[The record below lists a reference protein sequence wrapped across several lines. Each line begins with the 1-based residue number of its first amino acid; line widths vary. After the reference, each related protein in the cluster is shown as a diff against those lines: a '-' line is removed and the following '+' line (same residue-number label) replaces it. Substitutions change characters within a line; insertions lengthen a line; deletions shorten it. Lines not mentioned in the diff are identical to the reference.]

1 MKENNQYLL
10 SKIAES
16 KPAKKKLLS
25 VVDTLGEAEKIGGLK
40 VVAEPVLVS
49 NTGTGEV
56 VVERV
61 ELVTVLATVVG
72 GTVVVLVEVV
82 VLEVDVVLEVEEA
95 VVVVDAKSVVGVIV
109 VSEEVVVVDAKSV
122 VGEIVVSEKLEEATI
137 LARRFFSKMMSSS
150 HEIFCTK

>member
-1 MKENNQYLL
+1 MEENNQYLL

-16 KPAKKKLLS
+16 KPAKEKLLS
-25 VVDTLGEAEKIGGLK
+25 IVDTLGEAEKVGGSK

-61 ELVTVLATVVG
+61 ELVKVVATVVG

-82 VLEVDVVLEVEEA
+82 VLDVEEA
-95 VVVVDAKSVVGVIV
+95 VVVVDAKSVVGAMV
-109 VSEEVVVVDAKSV
+109 VSEE
-122 VGEIVVSEKLEEATI
+122 LEDATI
-137 LARRFFSKMMSSS
+137 LARRFFSKVMSSS
-150 HEIFCTK
+150 HEIFCAK

>member
-16 KPAKKKLLS
+16 KPAKEKLLCI
-25 VVDTLGEAEKIGGLK
+25 VDTLGEAEKVGGLK

-49 NTGTGEV
+49 NTGAGEVTV

-61 ELVTVLATVVG
+61 ELVKVVATVVG

-82 VLEVDVVLEVEEA
+82 VLEVEEA
-95 VVVVDAKSVVGVIV
+95 VVVVDAKSVVGAMV
-109 VSEEVVVVDAKSV
+109 VSEE
-122 VGEIVVSEKLEEATI
+122 LEDATI
-137 LARRFFSKMMSSS
+137 LARRFFSKVMSSS
-150 HEIFCTK
+150 HEIFCAK

>member
-16 KPAKKKLLS
+16 KPAKEKLLS
-25 VVDTLGEAEKIGGLK
+25 IVDTLGEAEKVGGLK

-61 ELVTVLATVVG
+61 ELVKVVATVVG

-82 VLEVDVVLEVEEA
+82 VLKVEEA
-95 VVVVDAKSVVGVIV
+95 VVVVDAKSVVGVMV
-109 VSEEVVVVDAKSV
+109 VSEE
-122 VGEIVVSEKLEEATI
+122 LEDATI
-137 LARRFFSKMMSSS
+137 LARRFFSKSMSSS
-150 HEIFCTK
+150 HEIFCAK